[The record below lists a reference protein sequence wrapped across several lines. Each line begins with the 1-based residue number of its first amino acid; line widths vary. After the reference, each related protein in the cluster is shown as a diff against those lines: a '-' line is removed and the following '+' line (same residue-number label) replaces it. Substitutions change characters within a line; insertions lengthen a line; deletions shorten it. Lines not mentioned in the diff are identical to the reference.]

1 MINNIQL
8 IFLCLLTSQLCFGQY
23 WQQEADYTIDVVLD
37 TATHQYAG
45 TQSIA
50 YTNNSPDRL
59 TKLYYH
65 LYFNAFQP
73 GSMMDIRSTT
83 IMDPDKRVGDRIST
97 LTPEEYGWIA
107 VREMM
112 VDGVPCDYEEDGTI
126 LVVYLENAIEPGQTA
141 KLDMKYRA
149 QIPLQIRRSGRDNKE
164 GIDYSMAQW
173 YPKLCAYD
181 YDGWHPNPYI
191 GREFYGNW
199 GDFNVN
205 ITLPANYII
214 GGTGKL
220 LNPDEVGQQINGKMI
235 RYVNQE
241 GDKTWKF
248 IAKNVHDYA
257 WGADPH
263 YTHLREQTDNGIQLD
278 YYFQATETN
287 KENWE
292 SLHSYMNAS
301 IAYMDKRFG
310 EYPYPR
316 YAFIQGG
323 DGGMEYPMATL
334 ITGER
339 PISSL
344 VGVSVHEWIHSW
356 YQMMMATD
364 EAQFP
369 WMDEGFTSFGSSEV
383 MNHLRAEGLLD
394 GEVKVNP
401 IENTMLNYTEF
412 TKSGYEEPLTTH
424 ADHYN
429 TNYAYGVG
437 SYVKGA
443 VYLKQL
449 EYVIGKEA
457 FDRVLLAY
465 YDKWKFKHPTAKSFL
480 RVAEVESDMVLDWYH
495 DYFVN
500 STKTIDYSV
509 DTLMKGS
516 SKKEAIIKLSRTG
529 QMPMPIDVV
538 VAYKDGSQE
547 VFTIPLR
554 LMRGQKANDT
564 GIAKHQ
570 TLLDWAWT
578 NPTYEIVLPIK
589 IKKITSVQI
598 DPSLRM
604 ADVDLLNNI
613 YPRAVIVEELEE
625 EQK

>member
-1 MINNIQL
+1 MINKIIILSLLCNAQL
-8 IFLCLLTSQLCFGQY
+8 ALSQY
-23 WQQEADYTIDVVLD
+23 WQQEANYTIDVVLD
-37 TATHQYAG
+37 TSTHQYTG
-45 TQSIA
+45 SQTIE
-50 YTNNSPDRL
+50 YTNNSPDEL
-59 TKLYYH
+59 SKLYYH

-73 GSMMDIRSTT
+73 GSMMDVRSTT
-83 IMDPDKRVGDRIST
+83 IMDPDKRVGDRISK
-97 LTPEEYGWIA
+97 LSKEEQGWIFVKDA
-107 VREMM
+107 KVN
-112 VDGVPCDYEEDGTI
+112 GVACDYEEDGTI
-126 LVVYLENAIEPGQTA
+126 LIVYLEESIKPGQTVM
-141 KLDMKYRA
+141 LDLEYRA
-149 QIPLQIRRSGRDNKE
+149 QIPLQVRRSGRDSKE
-164 GIDYSMAQW
+164 GIDYSMTQW

-181 YDGWHPNPYI
+181 YDGWHPNPYV

-205 ITLPANYII
+205 ITLPGNYII

-220 LNPDEVGQQINGKMI
+220 LNPDEVGQQINGKTI
-235 RYVNQE
+235 RYINQDE
-241 GDKTWKF
+241 VKTWKF
-248 IAKNVHDYA
+248 AAKNIHDYA
-257 WGADPH
+257 WGADPD
-263 YTHLREQTDNGIQLD
+263 YTHLRESTTDGVQLD

-292 SLHSYMNAS
+292 SLHTYMDASIKYMNA
-301 IAYMDKRFG
+301 RFG
-310 EYPYPR
+310 KYPYPR

-339 PISSL
+339 PIGSL
-344 VGVSVHEWIHSW
+344 VGVSVHEWMHSW

-383 MNHLRAEGLLD
+383 MNHLRAEGLLE
-394 GEVKVNP
+394 GEVQMNP
-401 IENTMLNYTEF
+401 IENTMINYTEF

-465 YDKWKFKHPTAKSFL
+465 YDQWKFKHPTAKSFL

-509 DTLMKGS
+509 DTILTGED
-516 SKKEAIIKLSRTG
+516 KKETIIKLGRKG
-529 QMPMPIDVV
+529 LMPMPIDIVIE
-538 VAYKDGSQE
+538 YKDGSQQAY
-547 VFTIPLR
+547 TIPLR
-554 LMRGQKANDT
+554 VMRGSKSNDT
-564 GIAKHQ
+564 GFENHQ
-570 TLLDWAWT
+570 TLLDWPWT
-578 NPTYEIVLPIK
+578 DPTYDIVLPTKPKK
-589 IKKITSVQI
+589 IKTVSI
-598 DPSLRM
+598 DPSLRL
-604 ADVDLLNNI
+604 ADVELLNNT
-613 YPRAVIVEELEE
+613 YPRAKVIKSETEE
-625 EQK
+625 KKK